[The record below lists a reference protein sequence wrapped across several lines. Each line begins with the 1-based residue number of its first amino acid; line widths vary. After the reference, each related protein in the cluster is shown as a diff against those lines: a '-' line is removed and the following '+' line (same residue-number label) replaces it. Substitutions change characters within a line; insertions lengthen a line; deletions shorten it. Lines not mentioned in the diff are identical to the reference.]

1 MDGRKPN
8 TREFYSM
15 PVESI
20 PYRTDWYVL
29 IGTAGIFR
37 TSTLTGTKTRLF
49 RTDFCTGAYR
59 VVLEKPGKKSDTGR
73 KKDTGW

>member
-1 MDGRKPN
+1 MEENQTLENSTPCQWSQYH
-8 TREFYSM
+8 T
-15 PVESI
+15 
-20 PYRTDWYVL
+20 VL

>member
-1 MDGRKPN
+1 MEENQTLENSTPCQWSQYC
-8 TREFYSM
+8 TV
-15 PVESI
+15 P
-20 PYRTDWYVL
+20 T
-29 IGTAGIFR
+29 GTVGIFR